1 MDTSVIISHPRLTS
15 SPELD
20 FPLCCPTYS
29 CPTDSEDASQD
40 YQDPSQEDSQD
51 ASQDDDEDSNDA
63 SQEDSQDDHRRPGD
77 NKEAR
82 P

>member
-1 MDTSVIISHPRLTS
+1 MDTSVIIPHPRLTS

-20 FPLCCPTYS
+20 FPLCCPTYF
-29 CPTDSEDASQD
+29 CPADSEDASQD
-40 YQDPSQEDSQD
+40 DNQDSQD
-51 ASQDDDEDSNDA
+51 ASQDSQDA
-63 SQEDSQDDHRRPGD
+63 SQDASQDDHRRPGD

>member
-1 MDTSVIISHPRLTS
+1 MIISHPRLTS

-20 FPLCCPTYS
+20 FPLCCPTYF
-29 CPTDSEDASQD
+29 CPADREG
-40 YQDPSQEDSQD
+40 
-51 ASQDDDEDSNDA
+51 ASQDDDENFRDA
-63 SQEDSQDDHRRPGD
+63 SQEDFHDASQDSQDTSQDDHRRPGD